1 MTSGRVGH
9 HRPMPTPRT
18 YDVVLY
24 GATSFVGALTAD
36 HLARHAPSGTRIAL
50 GGRSRDKLEA
60 LRAGLPG
67 RGRDWPLVVADSSD
81 DAALASMAASTTAL
95 ATTVGPYAKYGM
107 GVVEACAAA
116 GTHYADLTGEIQFAR
131 AAIDRTDAV
140 ARGTGARI
148 VHSCGYDSVPSDLGV
163 LLLHQRVAADGAG
176 ELTDVTMTAAARG
189 GLSGGTI
196 DSLRGEIDTARADRA
211 KAKLARS
218 PHSLSPDAASE
229 PDVEQPSDSPMPTQ
243 VDGRWV
249 GPFVMA
255 SYNTRIVRRSNGLTG
270 WSYGK
275 DLRYGEVMAT
285 GKGPLGAV
293 AAGVMTAGLGA
304 LVAALSNGI
313 TRPLLDRVLPAP
325 GSGPGPKARAAGWF
339 RSQFVASTTSGAT
352 YHATVS
358 GSGDPGYAATAVM
371 LGESVLCL
379 ALAGDALPV
388 RAGSL
393 TPATA
398 MGLPLVERLRAQG
411 HTYEVHPG

>member
-1 MTSGRVGH
+1 MSARRDGH
-9 HRPMPTPRT
+9 LAGMAAQRE

-24 GATSFVGALTAD
+24 GATSFVGALTAA
-36 HLARHAPSGTRIAL
+36 HLARHAPREARIAL
-50 GGRSRDKLEA
+50 AGRSRDKLEA
-60 LRAGLPG
+60 TRSGLPG
-67 RGRDWPLVVADSSD
+67 PARDWPLLVADSSD
-81 DAALASMAASTTAL
+81 RSALAAVAASTTAL
-95 ATTVGPYAKYGM
+95 ATTVGPYARYGLP
-107 GVVEACAAA
+107 VVEAAAAA
-116 GTHYADLTGEIQFAR
+116 GTHYADLTGEVQFAR
-131 AAIDRTDAV
+131 EAIDRTDAP
-140 ARGTGARI
+140 ARESGARI

-176 ELTDVTMTAAARG
+176 ELTDVTMTASARG

-211 KAKLARS
+211 KARLARS
-218 PHSLSPDAASE
+218 PHSLSPDRTAE
-229 PDVEQPSDSPMPTQ
+229 PDVAQPSDSPRPTQ
-243 VDGRWV
+243 VDGHWV

-285 GKGPLGAV
+285 GTGPLGAV
-293 AAGVMTAGLGA
+293 AAGAMTVGLGA
-304 LVAALSNGI
+304 LVGALSNGI
-313 TRPLLDRVLPAP
+313 TRPLIDRVLPAP
-325 GSGPGPKARAAGWF
+325 GSGPSAKQRAAGWF
-339 RSQFVASTTSGAT
+339 RSEFVAMTSTGAT
-352 YHATVS
+352 YHARVA

-379 ALAGDALPV
+379 ALDGDRLP
-388 RAGSL
+388 RRTGSL

-411 HTYEVHPG
+411 HTYEVTPA